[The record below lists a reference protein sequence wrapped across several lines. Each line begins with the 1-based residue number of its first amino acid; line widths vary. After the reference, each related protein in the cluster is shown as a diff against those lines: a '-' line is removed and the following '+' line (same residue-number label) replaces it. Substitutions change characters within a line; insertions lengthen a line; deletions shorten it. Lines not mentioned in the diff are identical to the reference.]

1 MEVVGD
7 RGKPLVWF
15 DGVDALCSSLNGIFA
30 GGPVWHLGR
39 PGFIEGPAGNG
50 SYPLRSG
57 GGPASSD
64 WVGVRRLKPGLHDYR
79 LLNLHGAPRR
89 ARSLMG
95 IGERRAGGLA

>member
-64 WVGVRRLKPGLHDYR
+64 WVGVRRLKPGLHASGLPKLR
-79 LLNLHGAPRR
+79 LVPRR
-89 ARSLMG
+89 AGLVMG
-95 IGERRAGGLA
+95 IGERRR